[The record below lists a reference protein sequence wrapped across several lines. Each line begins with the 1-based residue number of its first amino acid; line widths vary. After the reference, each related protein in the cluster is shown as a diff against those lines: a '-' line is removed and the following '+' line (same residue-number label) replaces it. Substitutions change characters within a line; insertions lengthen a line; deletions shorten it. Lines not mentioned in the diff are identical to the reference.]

1 MIKLFCLKI
10 GNLDS
15 SIFSNTMSLKY
26 NEESSKQRSSFAWRS
41 LEKIILNELG
51 ISLNKDMITINK
63 NGKPYLK
70 DNPIYFNISHS
81 SDYIVIGLSDS
92 EIGVD
97 IEKLVSKNRSLH
109 LINRFNQKFVDE
121 FNSSKNPQDL
131 FTKCWVSIESYSKML
146 GDGLSFNLIKNH
158 TSLNDNIFK
167 LVDPIT
173 NEMFYFTAINK
184 NNDKIDN
191 VYFKI

>member
-1 MIKLFCLKI
+1 MIKLYCLKI
-10 GNLDS
+10 EHFETS
-15 SIFSNTMSLKY
+15 FFSEMMSLKY
-26 NEESSKQRSSFAWRS
+26 NEESSKRRSSFAWRS

-51 ISLNKDMITINK
+51 ISLNEDMVIINK

-97 IEKLVSKNRSLH
+97 IEKLVSKDRSLH

-146 GDGLSFNLIKNH
+146 GDGLSFNLIKKH

-167 LVDPIT
+167 IVDPIT
-173 NEMFYFTAINK
+173 NEMLYFTAINK